1 MPSIP
6 NSNSSSHN
14 IPFESSPPTYCIWL
28 IILQGFFRRSIQQKI
43 QYRPCTKNQQ
53 CAIQRVNRNRCQ
65 YCRLKKCIAAGMSR
79 DGEYYLT
86 ISRQSDN
93 LITQMSTRD
102 NRTEEMTK
110 TPAQFF
116 YREGCKEQTEH
127 PWPKQ
132 LDQVAGD
139 WENMFSWWCKED
151 YDPLSGRILGQC
163 SLVLGWKS
171 NCPDIKD
178 GPSFSERYKQSL

>member
-1 MPSIP
+1 MSVKNLQQQNCLNCVKTTEQPKLFWNGKKRPLVNPHKTMPSIP

-14 IPFESSPPTYCIWL
+14 IPFEWSPPTYCIWL

-110 TPAQFF
+110 DLLSFF
-116 YREGCKEQTEH
+116 IMRDAKSRQSIH
-127 PWPKQ
+127 
-132 LDQVAGD
+132 DQ
-139 WENMFSWWCKED
+139 
-151 YDPLSGRILGQC
+151 
-163 SLVLGWKS
+163 S
-171 NCPDIKD
+171 N
-178 GPSFSERYKQSL
+178 